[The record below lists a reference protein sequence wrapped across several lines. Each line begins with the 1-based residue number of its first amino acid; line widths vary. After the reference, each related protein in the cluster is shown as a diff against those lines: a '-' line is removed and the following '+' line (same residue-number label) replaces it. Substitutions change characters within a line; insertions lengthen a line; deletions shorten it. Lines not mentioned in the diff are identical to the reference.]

1 MIQMK
6 HCEYCAKEISYYEQY
21 CGKRCEEQAG
31 KYYSLT
37 RNKRKLFSFIN
48 FTGLL
53 ALTVGLFWTLFQAQV
68 GAYIAGTALVFLG
81 LLYFFFPFGTPDML
95 QKFKIQKTIKI
106 VKIIGSAAIVLGVAA
121 IVLGLTVLAA

>member
-1 MIQMK
+1 MK

-21 CGKRCEEQAG
+21 CGKRCEEQAI
-31 KYYSLT
+31 KYYRLT

-48 FTGLL
+48 FAGLL
-53 ALTVGLFWTLFQAQV
+53 ALTVGLFWTLFQAQI

-95 QKFKIQKTIKI
+95 QKHKIQKTIKI
-106 VKIIGSAAIVLGVAA
+106 VKILGCIAIAIGIAA
-121 IVLGLTVLAA
+121 IVLGLAVFAA